1 MLIAIRN
8 VASTCSTFCGSLTD
22 QKYNTIV
29 HTYKYGVRRTPSPGG
44 GRVAPAGARAAP
56 PGCASVRCGS
66 RNRGIGAVA
75 RPAPCPENAA
85 RKAGENI
92 DPEGR
97 AEFLRNEYYD
107 VKVFMVTSIKIHTPR
122 ESAFYSVQCER
133 ALGWQV
139 ERGIRGHAVEQRVA
153 DCARGPAT
161 RCGSVAIC
169 QGAHPVTT
177 QLTCYQFVS
186 SRCRSKTIG
195 GAGPTVRA

>member
-1 MLIAIRN
+1 MRKARSYIL
-8 VASTCSTFCGSLTD
+8 
-22 QKYNTIV
+22 
-29 HTYKYGVRRTPSPGG
+29 YKYGVRRTPSPGG
-44 GRVAPAGARAAP
+44 RRDAPAGARAAP

-75 RPAPCPENAA
+75 RPAPRPGKCRAESG
-85 RKAGENI
+85 KYGFI
-92 DPEGR
+92 DPVPEGR